1 MSRYKPSRNYVSGKV
16 VFEGGPVEISG
27 NLDVTENLEGIRR
40 YLLDDHGD
48 GLGYGGEVGETWV
61 IYIDADAGSD
71 LNDGLTAATALKTVK
86 KSIER
91 IPTGIERYDPQGLE
105 QAVTV
110 NVASGTY
117 VFPTEMEGVYNTH
130 YLGAT
135 SSFDTA
141 TIHAIVS
148 GTDETGLI
156 VDATFSKE
164 YDEDEL
170 RATMIHWGDPLVTGL
185 GSKNGWIYANESGS
199 GGITRC
205 YICHRGGATYADALP
220 ITLVRSDVTFE
231 APENPPQVGYTD
243 AHIQFS
249 SELTFQYITFDGA
262 PTASPRGSSLFAGAN
277 QKVIF
282 TYCKF
287 GRDNDPQFLKL
298 QINQGFALI
307 VGGYFQPL
315 DKSKAGL
322 SIGSQG
328 YANTRACVIDGR
340 YAGSNAGARVTLD
353 GTISPNKEIIF
364 RDADFG
370 FATQGG
376 VSTWDKGSTSD
387 HCLRFVEFTGSA
399 TCVNGVR
406 ANTDASDQY
415 GGILD
420 LPNLYGRVSADYGV
434 TAINGAQVY
443 MGADSALTSAL
454 GVNFVSADG
463 GTSNVS
469 QTQYLTTISGGNV
482 PFTGYETIYS
492 ASTPGDWAAPAPSSS
507 QGAID
512 RLASAVEG
520 LLVGTIP

>member
-1 MSRYKPSRNYVSGKV
+1 MSRYRPSRNYVSGDSELDGDV
-16 VFEGGPVEISG
+16 TVSG
-27 NLDVTENLEGIRR
+27 SLDVTKNLDGIRR
-40 YLLDDHGD
+40 YLLDDAGD
-48 GLGYGGEVGETWV
+48 GLGWGGEVGETWT
-61 IYIDADAGSD
+61 IYIDSNSGND

-91 IPTGIERYDPQGLE
+91 IPTGIERYDSQGLE

-110 NVASGTY
+110 HVASGTY
-117 VFPTEMEGVYNTH
+117 VFPTEMEGVYNTQ

-135 SSFDTA
+135 SSFDSA
-141 TIHAIVS
+141 TVHTTIS

-170 RATMIHWGDPLVTGL
+170 RATMIHWGDPAVIGL
-185 GSKNGWIYANESGS
+185 GAKNGWIYANESGS

-205 YICHRGGATYADALP
+205 YICHRDGATYTDANP
-220 ITLVRSDVTFE
+220 IKLVRSDVTFE
-231 APENPPQVGYTD
+231 IPEVPPHVGYTD
-243 AHIQFS
+243 TSVQFN

-262 PTASPRGSSLFAGAN
+262 VTASPKGSSIYAGAN
-277 QKVIF
+277 QKATF

-298 QINQGFALI
+298 QVNQGFTLI
-307 VGGYFQPL
+307 VGGYIQPL
-315 DKSKAGL
+315 NKNKAGL
-322 SIGSQG
+322 SIGAQG

-353 GTISPNKEIIF
+353 GIISPNQEIIF

-376 VSTWDKGSTSD
+376 VSTWDKGSTSP

-399 TCVNGVR
+399 TCINGVR
-406 ANTDASDQY
+406 ANTDAADQY
-415 GGILD
+415 GGVLD
-420 LPNLYGRVSADYGV
+420 LPHLYGRVSADYGV
-434 TAINGAQVY
+434 TAINGAQVH
-443 MGADSALTSAL
+443 MGAESALTSAL
-454 GVNFVSADG
+454 GINFVSADG
-463 GTSNVS
+463 GISNVS

-492 ASTPGDWAAPAPSSS
+492 ASTPGDWIAPAPSSS
-507 QGAID
+507 QEAID
-512 RLASAVEG
+512 RIAALVESIHG
-520 LLVGTIP
+520 AIP